1 MRPLVLACAF
11 GGLVLLATLVLSS
24 SPSAIFAILSTSA
37 APLGVAAAYRTI
49 PSLLNAL
56 SWQALIPPLGRPRL
70 GTLLRLRWIGESM
83 NALLP
88 VAQIGGD
95 LARARLLT
103 QNGVSGPN
111 AAASMVADLGVGAG
125 TQVMF
130 TLAGAIIFSLHGAL
144 GPLER
149 AVIFVCVVMAVAA
162 AGVFVIARVGF
173 DRILRFFPRLQRSTR
188 ARALVAQAVHVDSA
202 LALVGARRAVLARA
216 IIFHLVG
223 WFLQSGETWLILRMI
238 GPGVPWTGAVVIES
252 LALAARSAA
261 FLIPGG
267 LGVQEG
273 ALILLCA
280 SYGIDRPMALSF
292 GIIKRMREVLVGA
305 PAIVAW
311 SIAERHLLDRIWRR
325 ATRREER
332 KEEES

>member
-1 MRPLVLACAF
+1 
-11 GGLVLLATLVLSS
+11 
-24 SPSAIFAILSTSA
+24 
-37 APLGVAAAYRTI
+37 
-49 PSLLNAL
+49 
-56 SWQALIPPLGRPRL
+56 
-70 GTLLRLRWIGESM
+70 
-83 NALLP
+83 
-88 VAQIGGD
+88 
-95 LARARLLT
+95 
-103 QNGVSGPN
+103 
-111 AAASMVADLGVGAG
+111 
-125 TQVMF
+125 MF
-130 TLAGAIIFSLHGAL
+130 TLTGAILLSLHGAL
-144 GPLER
+144 GPLAR
-149 AVIFVCVVMAVAA
+149 AVIFVCSLMAVAA
-162 AGVFVIARVGF
+162 GAVLVVARVGL
-173 DRILRFFPRLQRSTR
+173 DRILGLFPVLKRAGSTV
-188 ARALVAQAVHVDSA
+188 RALVAQAVHVDQA
-202 LALVGARRAVLARA
+202 LAAVGARRTVLARA
-216 IIFHLVG
+216 ILLHLVG
-223 WFLQSGETWLILRMI
+223 WFLQSCETWLILRMI
-238 GPGVPWTGAVVIES
+238 GPGITWTGAVVIES